1 MDEIDEEWVRTRA
14 YMLWERNG
22 RQHGQDQDHWEQ
34 ARREYAEMISAAE
47 SVTEKSR
54 ERVRAAAS
62 SATRAEVTR

>member
-34 ARREYAEMISAAE
+34 ARREYAEMIAAAQ

-54 ERVRAAAS
+54 
-62 SATRAEVTR
+62 